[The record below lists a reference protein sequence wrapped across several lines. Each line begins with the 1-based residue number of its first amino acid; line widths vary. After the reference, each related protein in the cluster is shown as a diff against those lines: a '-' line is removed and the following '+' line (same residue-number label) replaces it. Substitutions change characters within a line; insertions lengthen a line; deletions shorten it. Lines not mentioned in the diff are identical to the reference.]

1 MFKCLVL
8 FFVFFF
14 EFTFLME
21 IKKNKEYVV
30 MKFSPGY
37 FHGKS
42 IFDLINLDENEKL
55 IMRNLVEF
63 FKNERGDENY
73 PLLEIY
79 EFMIT
84 SKNIISIKEDA
95 RNSFRCFV
103 FTDTNNKEINGISFL
118 GNRIGYE
125 IELLYISKKNRRNGF
140 GTILMEHILYYV
152 FKEKDDI
159 FSIKLYPAYE
169 TEEFYEKFGFRKCI
183 EDKNYFVINRDLYK
197 DN

>member
-1 MFKCLVL
+1 
-8 FFVFFF
+8 
-14 EFTFLME
+14 
-21 IKKNKEYVV
+21 

-55 IMRNLVEF
+55 IMRNLVKF
-63 FKNERGDENY
+63 FKNEREDENY

-79 EFMIT
+79 EFMIN

-103 FTDTNNKEINGISFL
+103 LTDTNNKEINGISFL
-118 GNRIGYE
+118 RNRIGYE
-125 IELLYISKKNRRNGF
+125 IELLYISKKNRGNGF
-140 GTILMEHILYYV
+140 GTILMKHILYYV

-159 FSIKLYPAYE
+159 FEIKLYPAYK
-169 TEEFYEKFGFRKCI
+169 TEEFYEKFGFTKCI
-183 EDKNYFVINRDLYK
+183 EDKNYLFVNKNIYEQKWN
-197 DN
+197 